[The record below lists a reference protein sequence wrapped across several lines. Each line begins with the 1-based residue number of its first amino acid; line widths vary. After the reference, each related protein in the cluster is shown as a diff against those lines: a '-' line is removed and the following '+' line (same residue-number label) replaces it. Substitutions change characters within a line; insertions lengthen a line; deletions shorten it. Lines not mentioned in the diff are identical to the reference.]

1 MRPVPDFLEP
11 QRTLVVSLRPLIWF
25 CGFFVLLAAGNRL
38 HAQNAVD
45 ADVLLSGGTIYD
57 GSGGEGAIGDVAI
70 KGGKIAAVGKFPRGE
85 ILRTIDCSGLVI
97 APGFIDL
104 HNHSD
109 GPIVSP
115 DARANV
121 NFLTQGCTTIV
132 TGNCGGGPIRAK
144 EYYDKID
151 AAGAGTN
158 VAHLL
163 PQGALRSAVLE
174 QVKRPPTAEE
184 LAKMGELADTAMR
197 EGAWGMSTGLIYI
210 PGTFSETSELIEI
223 NKVVGRYGGI
233 YASHIRNE
241 STELTS
247 AIDEAIRIGREGG
260 TPVHISHFK
269 ASGPDAWG
277 GLRVAAEMIEKARG
291 EGLKVTADQYPYIAS
306 STSLEATLLPAWS
319 REGGRSALEKRLKDE
334 KQRAEIRAAI
344 EKSFARKGPI
354 QIAAY
359 RPKPAYIGKTLD
371 KIGADEKIAVPDLVL
386 QIEERGGARIVNFGM
401 NEEEVRFGM
410 TLPWVATASD
420 GGARIPGS
428 EQPHPRNFGTFSR
441 KIGLYAIREKVV
453 PLAQAIRSSS
463 GLPADILG
471 LTDRG
476 YLRAGL
482 AADIVVFDP
491 EKLIDRAT
499 FDQPQQYSAGVVH
512 LFVNGTPAIADGTPT
527 GALAGRALR
536 RPVPKLASGAKP

>member
-1 MRPVPDFLEP
+1 M
-11 QRTLVVSLRPLIWF
+11 LIWF
-25 CGFFVLLAAGNRL
+25 GGFFLLLTSGSWLAA
-38 HAQNAVD
+38 QDAVD
-45 ADVLLSGGTIYD
+45 ADIVFSGGTIYD
-57 GSGGEGAIGDVAI
+57 GSGGEGIIGDVAI
-70 KGGKIAAVGKFPRGE
+70 KDGKIAAVGKFSRGE
-85 ILRTIDCSGLVI
+85 ILRTIDCTGLVI

-115 DARANV
+115 DTRANV

-132 TGNCGGGPIRAK
+132 TGNCGGGPIRVK

-151 AAGAGTN
+151 AAGAGSN

-163 PQGALRSAVLE
+163 PQGALRSEVLK
-174 QVKRPPTAEE
+174 QVKRPPTADE
-184 LAKMGELADTAMR
+184 LAQMCALADTAMR
-197 EGAWGMSTGLIYI
+197 EGAWGMSTGLIYV
-210 PGTFSETSELIEI
+210 PGTFSETSELIEV
-223 NKVVGRYGGI
+223 NKVVGRNGGI

-241 STELTS
+241 ATELTS
-247 AIDEAIRIGREGG
+247 AVDEAIRIGREGG

-291 EGLKVTADQYPYIAS
+291 DGLKVTADQYPYIAS
-306 STSLEATLLPAWS
+306 STSLEATLVPTWS
-319 REGGRSALEKRLKDE
+319 REGGRSELEKRLKDQE
-334 KQRAEIRAAI
+334 LRAKIRAEI
-344 EKSFARKGPI
+344 ENSFARKGPI

-371 KIGADEKIAVPDLVL
+371 KIATEEQLSVPDLVL

-453 PLAQAIRSSS
+453 PLAQAIRSAS

-499 FDQPQQYSAGVVH
+499 YDQPQQYSAGVVH
-512 LFVNGTPAIADGTPT
+512 LFVNGTPAIDSGTPT

-536 RPVPKLASGAKP
+536 RQLPKP

>member
-1 MRPVPDFLEP
+1 MCDNAARSQLSWTE
-11 QRTLVVSLRPLIWF
+11 RTLVVSLRILIWF
-25 CGFFVLLAAGNRL
+25 CGFFALLAVGNRL
-38 HAQNAVD
+38 FGQDAID
-45 ADVLLSGGTIYD
+45 ADILLSAGNIYD
-57 GSGGEGAIGDVAI
+57 GSGGEGVAGDVAI
-70 KGGKIAAVGKFPRGE
+70 KDGKIVAVGQFRRGE
-85 ILRTIDCSGLVI
+85 ILRSIDCTGLVI

-109 GPIVSP
+109 SAIVSS

-132 TGNCGGGPIRAK
+132 TGNCGGGPIRVQ

-163 PQGALRSAVLE
+163 PQGSLRSHVMQ
-174 QVKRPPTAEE
+174 QVKRAPTAEE
-184 LAKMGELADTAMR
+184 LAKMCELAGAAMR

-210 PGTFSETSELIEI
+210 PGTFCETSELIEI

-241 STELTS
+241 ASELTS
-247 AIDEAIRIGREGG
+247 AVDEAIRIGREGG

-319 REGGRSALEKRLKDE
+319 REGGRSALEKRLLDE

-344 EKSFARKGPI
+344 DKSFARKGPI

-359 RPKPAYIGKTLD
+359 RPKPSYIGKKLD
-371 KIGADEKIAVPDLVL
+371 EIAALEKLAVPDLVL
-386 QIEERGGARIVNFGM
+386 AIEERGGARIVNFGM

-420 GGARIPGS
+420 GGARIPTGD
-428 EQPHPRNFGTFSR
+428 QPHPRNFGTFSR

-471 LTDRG
+471 LADRG
-476 YLRAGL
+476 YLKAGM

-491 EKLIDRAT
+491 EKLIDQAT
-499 FDQPQQYSAGVVH
+499 YDRPQQYSTGVVH
-512 LFVNGTPAIADGTPT
+512 LFVNGTPAISDGTPT
-527 GALAGRALR
+527 GALAGKALR
-536 RPVPKLASGAKP
+536 RKIGNQ

>member
-1 MRPVPDFLEP
+1 MRHFPNFFLGPE
-11 QRTLVVSLRPLIWF
+11 RTLVVSLRILFWF
-25 CGFFVLLAAGNRL
+25 CGFFALLAIGNRL
-38 HAQNAVD
+38 FGQEPID
-45 ADVLLSGGTIYD
+45 ADVLLAGGTIFD
-57 GSGGEGAIGDVAI
+57 GSGVDGRIGDVAI
-70 KGGKIAAVGKFPRGE
+70 KGGKIVGVGQFPRGE
-85 ILRTIDCSGLVI
+85 ILQTIDCAGLAI

-115 DARANV
+115 EARANV

-132 TGNCGGGPIRAK
+132 TGNCGGGPIRVK

-163 PQGALRSAVLE
+163 PQGALRSEVMK
-174 QVKRPPTAEE
+174 QVKRLPTTEE
-184 LAKMGELADTAMR
+184 LTKMREVADAAMR
-197 EGAWGMSTGLIYI
+197 EGAWGMSTGLIYV

-233 YASHIRNE
+233 YASHMRNE
-241 STELTS
+241 ATQLLDSVEETL
-247 AIDEAIRIGREGG
+247 RIGREGG

-277 GLRVAAEMIEKARG
+277 NLRIAAELIEKARG
-291 EGLKVTADQYPYIAS
+291 EGQKVTADQYPYIAS
-306 STSLEATLLPAWS
+306 STSLDATLLPTWS
-319 REGGRSALEKRLKDE
+319 REGGRSELERRLKDD
-334 KQRAEIRAAI
+334 KQRAEIRADI

-354 QIAAY
+354 RIAAY

-371 KIGADEKIAVPDLVL
+371 EIAAMEKLAVPDLVL

-410 TLPWVATASD
+410 TLPWIATASD
-420 GGARIPGS
+420 GGARIPTGD
-428 EQPHPRNFGTFSR
+428 QPHPRNFGTFPR
-441 KIGLYAIREKVV
+441 KIGLYAVKEKIL

-463 GLPADILG
+463 GLPADIIG
-471 LTDRG
+471 LSDRG
-476 YLRAGL
+476 YLRTGL

-499 FDQPQQYSAGVVH
+499 YDQPQQYSVGVVH
-512 LFVNGTPAIADGTPT
+512 LFVNGTPAISDGTPT

-536 RPVPKLASGAKP
+536 RKVPKL

>member
-1 MRPVPDFLEP
+1 MCENA
-11 QRTLVVSLRPLIWF
+11 TLPSRYERALLVSLRNCLLF
-25 CGFFVLLAAGNRL
+25 FGFLLVVCRLPSAG
-38 HAQNAVD
+38 AQEPVD
-45 ADVLLSGGTIYD
+45 ADILLAGGTLLD
-57 GSGGEGAIGDVAI
+57 GSGAAGVVGDLAI
-70 KGGKIAAVGKFPRGE
+70 KDGKIAAIGTFAKGQV
-85 ILRTIDCSGLVI
+85 LRTIDCRDLMI

-109 GPIVSP
+109 SAIVSP

-121 NFLTQGCTTIV
+121 NYLTQGCTTIV
-132 TGNCGGGPIRAK
+132 TGNCGGGPIRVQ

-163 PQGALRSAVLE
+163 PQGALRSAVLQ

-184 LAKMGELADTAMR
+184 LSKMCELADSAMR

-210 PGTFSETSELIEI
+210 PGTFSETSELIEV
-223 NKVVGRYGGI
+223 NKVIGRHGGI

-241 STELTS
+241 AMELTS
-247 AIDEAIRIGREGG
+247 AVDEAIRIGREGG

-277 GLRVAAEMIEKARG
+277 GLRVAAEMIEKARSEG
-291 EGLKVTADQYPYIAS
+291 EKVTADQYPYIAS

-319 REGGRSALEKRLKDE
+319 REGGRSALEKRLQDD
-334 KQRAEIRAAI
+334 KQRAEIRAEI
-344 EKSFARKGPI
+344 ERSFGRKGPI

-359 RPKPAYIGKTLD
+359 RPNPEYVGKKLD
-371 KIGADEKIAVPDLVL
+371 EIAADEKLSVPDLVL
-386 QIEERGGARIVNFGM
+386 AIEESGGARIVNFGM

-428 EQPHPRNFGTFSR
+428 EQPHPRNFGTFAR
-441 KIGLYAIREKVV
+441 KIGLYAVREKVI

-471 LTDRG
+471 MTDRG

-499 FDQPQQYSAGVVH
+499 YDRPQQYSTGVVH

-536 RPVPKLASGAKP
+536 RKLPNP

>member
-1 MRPVPDFLEP
+1 MRD
-11 QRTLVVSLRPLIWF
+11 
-25 CGFFVLLAAGNRL
+25 
-38 HAQNAVD
+38 
-45 ADVLLSGGTIYD
+45 
-57 GSGGEGAIGDVAI
+57 
-70 KGGKIAAVGKFPRGE
+70 
-85 ILRTIDCSGLVI
+85 
-97 APGFIDL
+97 
-104 HNHSD
+104 
-109 GPIVSP
+109 
-115 DARANV
+115 
-121 NFLTQGCTTIV
+121 
-132 TGNCGGGPIRAK
+132 
-144 EYYDKID
+144 
-151 AAGAGTN
+151 
-158 VAHLL
+158 
-163 PQGALRSAVLE
+163 
-174 QVKRPPTAEE
+174 
-184 LAKMGELADTAMR
+184 
-197 EGAWGMSTGLIYI
+197 GAWGMSTGLIYI
-210 PGTFSETSELIEI
+210 PGTFAETTELIAI
-223 NKVVGRYGGI
+223 NKTIGRYGGI

-241 STELTS
+241 ATELTS
-247 AIDEAIRIGREGG
+247 AVDEAIRIGREGG

-277 GLRVAAEMIEKARG
+277 GLRVAAEMIEKARA

-319 REGGRSALEKRLKDE
+319 REGGRSALEERLKDD
-334 KQRAEIRAAI
+334 KQRAEIRADI

-359 RPKPAYIGKTLD
+359 RPKPSYIGKKLD
-371 KIGADEKIAVPDLVL
+371 EIAAMEKLAVPDLVL

-420 GGARIPGS
+420 GGARIPGN

-441 KIGLYAIREKVV
+441 KIGLYAIKEKVL
-453 PLAQAIRSSS
+453 PLSAAIRSSS

-491 EKLIDRAT
+491 KTLIDRAT
-499 FDQPQQYSAGVVH
+499 YDQPQQYSAGVVH
-512 LFVNGTPAIADGTPT
+512 LFVNGIPAIADGTPT

-536 RPVPKLASGAKP
+536 RQVPKQ

>member
-1 MRPVPDFLEP
+1 MRHSQFLLTE
-11 QRTLVVSLRPLIWF
+11 RTFVVSLRTLIWF
-25 CGFFVLLAAGNRL
+25 CGFLLALLAAGHRL
-38 HAQNAVD
+38 MAQDAVNAD
-45 ADVLLSGGTIYD
+45 ILLSGGTIYD
-57 GSGGEGAIGDVAI
+57 GSGGEGVVGDVAI
-70 KGGKIAAVGKFPRGE
+70 KDGKIAAVGQFRRGE
-85 ILRTIDCSGLVI
+85 TLRTIDCKGLVI

-109 GPIVSP
+109 SAIVSP
-115 DARANV
+115 TARANV

-132 TGNCGGGPIRAK
+132 TGNCGGGPIRVK
-144 EYYDKID
+144 DYYDKVD

-163 PQGALRSAVLE
+163 PQGALRSEVLK
-174 QVKRPPTAEE
+174 QVKRPPSAEE
-184 LAKMGELADTAMR
+184 LARMCELADAAMR

-210 PGTFSETSELIEI
+210 PGTFSETSELIEV

-241 STELTS
+241 ATELTS
-247 AIDEAIRIGREGG
+247 AVDEAIRIGREGK

-277 GLRVAAEMIEKARG
+277 GLRIAAEMIEKARG

-306 STSLEATLLPAWS
+306 STSLEATLLPAWC
-319 REGGRSALEKRLKDE
+319 REGGRSALEKRLKDD
-334 KQRAEIRAAI
+334 KQRAEIRGDI
-344 EKSFARKGPI
+344 ERSFARKGPI
-354 QIAAY
+354 QIAGY
-359 RPKPAYIGKTLD
+359 RPKPSYIGKKLD
-371 KIGADEKIAVPDLVL
+371 EIAALENLAVPDLVL
-386 QIEERGGARIVNFGM
+386 AIEESGGARIVNFGM
-401 NEEEVRFGM
+401 NEEEIRFGM

-428 EQPHPRNFGTFSR
+428 EQPHPRNFGTFAR

-471 LTDRG
+471 LADRG

-499 FDQPQQYSAGVVH
+499 YDRPQQYSAGVAH
-512 LFVNGTPAIADGTPT
+512 LFVNGTPAISDGTPT

-536 RPVPKLASGAKP
+536 RQVAKP

>member
-1 MRPVPDFLEP
+1 
-11 QRTLVVSLRPLIWF
+11 VSLRTLIWF
-25 CGFFVLLAAGNRL
+25 CGWFAAILAGVPAHGQE
-38 HAQNAVD
+38 AVNAD
-45 ADVLLSGGTIYD
+45 ILLSNGTMYD
-57 GSGGEGAIGDVAI
+57 GSGGDGAVGDIAI
-70 KGGKIAAVGKFPRGE
+70 KDGKIAAVGKFPRGE
-85 ILRTIDCSGLVI
+85 ILRTIDCTGLVI

-109 GPIVSP
+109 SAIVSS

-132 TGNCGGGPIRAK
+132 TGNCGGGPIRVQ

-151 AAGAGTN
+151 DAGAGTN

-163 PQGALRSAVLE
+163 PQGALRSEVMK
-174 QVKRPPTAEE
+174 QVKRAPTAEE
-184 LAKMGELADTAMR
+184 LAKMCELADIAMR

-223 NKVVGRYGGI
+223 NKIVGRYGGI

-241 STELTS
+241 ATELTS
-247 AIDEAIRIGREGG
+247 AVDEAIRIGREGG

-277 GLRVAAEMIEKARG
+277 GLRVAAEMIEKARD

-306 STSLEATLLPAWS
+306 STSLEATLLPAWC
-319 REGGRSALEKRLKDE
+319 REGGRSALEKRLKNE
-334 KQRAEIRAAI
+334 KQRSEIRADI
-344 EKSFARKGPI
+344 ERSFGRKGPI

-359 RPKPAYIGKTLD
+359 RPKPAYIGKKLD
-371 KIGADEKIAVPDLVL
+371 EIAAMEKLAVPDLVL
-386 QIEERGGARIVNFGM
+386 QIEENGGARIVNFGM

-420 GGARIPGS
+420 GGARIPTGD
-428 EQPHPRNFGTFSR
+428 QPHPRNFGTFAR

-463 GLPADILG
+463 GLPADIVG
-471 LTDRG
+471 LNDRG

-499 FDQPQQYSAGVVH
+499 YDQPQQYSSGVVH
-512 LFVNGTPAIADGTPT
+512 LLVNGTPAISDGTPT
-527 GALAGRALR
+527 GALAGQALR
-536 RPVPKLASGAKP
+536 RKISKLDSGAKP

>member
-1 MRPVPDFLEP
+1 M
-11 QRTLVVSLRPLIWF
+11 LILFAGLAGAF
-25 CGFFVLLAAGNRL
+25 CLPTNRSRG
-38 HAQNAVD
+38 QDPVD
-45 ADVLLSGGTIYD
+45 ADVLLAGGTIYD
-57 GSGGEGAIGDVAI
+57 GSGGDGMVGDVAI
-70 KGGKIAAVGKFPRGE
+70 KDGKLAGIGKFPRGE
-85 ILRTIDCSGLVI
+85 ILRAIDCAGLVI

-115 DARANV
+115 ETRANV

-132 TGNCGGGPIRAK
+132 TGNCGGGPIRVK

-151 AAGAGTN
+151 AAGAGSN

-163 PQGALRSAVLE
+163 PQGSLRSEVLR
-174 QVKRPPTAEE
+174 QVKRSPTSEE
-184 LAKMGELADTAMR
+184 LARMCALADAAMR

-223 NKVVGRYGGI
+223 NKVIGRYGGI

-247 AIDEAIRIGREGG
+247 AVDEAIRIGREGK

-277 GLRVAAEMIEKARG
+277 GLRVAAEMIEKARAAG
-291 EGLKVTADQYPYIAS
+291 EKVTADQYPYIAS
-306 STSLEATLLPAWS
+306 STSLEATVLPAWS
-319 REGGRSALEKRLKDE
+319 REGGRSELEKRLKDDQ
-334 KQRAEIRAAI
+334 QRAKIRA
-344 EKSFARKGPI
+344 EVESSLARKGPI

-359 RPKPAYIGKTLD
+359 RPKPAYIGQTLD
-371 KIGADEKIAVPDLVL
+371 KIAAGEQVAVCDLVL

-428 EQPHPRNFGTFSR
+428 EQPHPRNFGTFPR
-441 KIGLYAIREKVV
+441 KIGLYAIRERVI
-453 PLAQAIRSSS
+453 PLAVAIRSAS

-471 LTDRG
+471 LADRG
-476 YLRAGL
+476 YLRVGL
-482 AADIVVFDP
+482 AADVVVFDP
-491 EKLIDRAT
+491 QKLIDRAT

-512 LFVNGTPAIADGTPT
+512 LLVNGTPAIADGSPT
-527 GALAGRALR
+527 GALAGCALR
-536 RPVPKLASGAKP
+536 RKSPTP

>member
-1 MRPVPDFLEP
+1 
-11 QRTLVVSLRPLIWF
+11 VSLRRLFLFWGFVVGCFSPLGHVHGQDPI
-25 CGFFVLLAAGNRL
+25 
-38 HAQNAVD
+38 D
-45 ADVLLSGGTIYD
+45 ADLLLSEGTIYD
-57 GSGGEGAIGDVAI
+57 GSGGEGALGDVAI
-70 KGGKIAAVGKFPRGE
+70 KEGKIAAVGKFRRGD
-85 ILRTIDCSGLVI
+85 ILRTIDCTGLIV

-109 GPIVSP
+109 AAIVSP
-115 DARANV
+115 EARANV

-132 TGNCGGGPIRAK
+132 TGNCGGGPIRVK

-163 PQGALRSAVLE
+163 PQGALRSEVLK
-174 QVKRPPTAEE
+174 QVKRAPSAEE
-184 LAKMGELADTAMR
+184 LARMCELADAAMR
-197 EGAWGMSTGLIYI
+197 DGAWGMSTGLIYI
-210 PGTFSETSELIEI
+210 PGTFAETTELIAI
-223 NKVVGRYGGI
+223 NKTIGRYGGI

-241 STELTS
+241 ATELTS
-247 AIDEAIRIGREGG
+247 AVDEAIRIGREGG

-277 GLRVAAEMIEKARG
+277 GLRVAAEMIEKARA

-319 REGGRSALEKRLKDE
+319 REGGRSALEERLKDD
-334 KQRAEIRAAI
+334 KQRAEIRADI

-359 RPKPAYIGKTLD
+359 RPKPSYIGKKLD
-371 KIGADEKIAVPDLVL
+371 EIAAMEKLAVPDLVL

-420 GGARIPGS
+420 GGARIPGN

-441 KIGLYAIREKVV
+441 KIGLYAIKEKVL
-453 PLAQAIRSSS
+453 PLSAAIRSSS

-476 YLRAGL
+476 YLRTGL

-491 EKLIDRAT
+491 KTLIDRAT
-499 FDQPQQYSAGVVH
+499 YDQPQQYSAGVVH
-512 LFVNGTPAIADGTPT
+512 LFVNGIPAIADGTAT

-536 RPVPKLASGAKP
+536 RQVPKQ